1 MYSAGDMVTPT
12 GGGQS
17 VTTKIS
23 APAVG
28 VGITSLGPDTLTFS
42 PSPRHPRST
51 PTRSQAWTPGPP
63 SKRGNS
69 STARQDMNSTG
80 QDVELP
86 STAPS
91 LGTSPGSSSSWTS
104 SFPRTPEPTHG
115 SPPKTTVV
123 PLNAT
128 RGRQENLTVG
138 PLPVTASPTGY
149 VAWHPSPTWET
160 PPLNS
165 TRLQDEDPRPSFFP
179 SLPSASTPVAP
190 ESPACGKSSGGRDTS
205 GNLSLCEP
213 WCQAWQ
219 QCRVSF
225 LISNI
230 RGPRHRAGWPSAAGG

>member
-1 MYSAGDMVTPT
+1 MVTPT

-23 APAVG
+23 APAVS
-28 VGITSLGPDTLTFS
+28 VGITTSLGPETLTFS
-42 PSPRHPRST
+42 PSPRLPRST

-165 TRLQDEDPRPSFFP
+165 TRLQNEDPRPSFFP
-179 SLPSASTPVAP
+179 GLPSASTPVTP
-190 ESPACGKSSGGRDTS
+190 ESPACGKSSGDRDPS
-205 GNLSLCEP
+205 ENLSLCEP

-230 RGPRHRAGWPSAAGG
+230 RGSRHRAGWPSAAGVWSG